1 MEKAK
6 NFLSEMRLQ
15 LMLLATVVMLSVPG
29 MAFAS
34 EGSSGGA
41 SAAQKVINDQISGL
55 TSAATPIISGAL
67 GIAALFFAAK
77 FLWTKF
83 KSIAR

>member
-1 MEKAK
+1 MDMAK
-6 NFLSEMRLQ
+6 NVLSQLRLH
-15 LMLLATVVMLSVPG
+15 LIALSAVAILAVPSF
-29 MAFAS
+29 AFAS
-34 EGSSGGA
+34 AESGA
-41 SAAQKVINDQISGL
+41 SAAQKVINDQITGL
-55 TSAATPIISGAL
+55 TSAATPIITGAL

>member
-15 LMLLATVVMLSVPG
+15 LMLLATIVMLSVPG

-34 EGSSGGA
+34 EGGA
-41 SAAQKVINDQISGL
+41 GAAQKVINEQITGL
-55 TSAATPIISGAL
+55 TSAATPIITGAL